1 MPGKRARELNL
12 EITSSL
18 SASVWDFVRYGL
30 TGWGWLGIVV
40 FTLVTTHLTI
50 VGVTLYLHRCQAHRA
65 LELHPLVSHPLR
77 FWLWLATGMVTKQWA
92 AIHRKHHAK
101 CETEEDPHSPQTR
114 GIDKVLWQGAEL
126 YREAA
131 KDKELVERYGHG
143 TPDDWVERNIYSKH
157 SVLGVSLLLIADVLL
172 FGVVGAAVWAIQM
185 AWIPFLAAGVIN
197 GIGHFWGYRNFK
209 SPDTST
215 NVSPIGILIGGEELH
230 NNHHT
235 FATSAK
241 FSVKWYELDIGWVY
255 IKILSLFGLAKPRVP
270 AALEEMVID
279 PSRNQIDAD
288 TIEAVLNHKYQLMAS
303 LTSTFKKDVRQS
315 KSQPGYAEKWNELCK
330 EFDAMWSRRH
340 TSVEQAVSGLQS
352 WCAKAEASG
361 IAAAA
366 EFSRRLRMVSPRR
379 A

>member
-1 MPGKRARELNL
+1 M
-12 EITSSL
+12 EILSSV
-18 SASVWDFVRYGL
+18 SASIWEFVRYGL
-30 TGWGWLGIVV
+30 TGWGWLAIVG
-40 FTLVTTHLTI
+40 FTLATTHLTI
-50 VGVTLYLHRCQAHRA
+50 IGVTLYLHRCQAHRA
-65 LELHPLVSHPLR
+65 LELHPIVTHPLR

-92 AIHRKHHAK
+92 AIHRKQHAK

-114 GIDKVLWQGAEL
+114 GIDTVLWQGAEL
-126 YREAA
+126 YRSAA

-143 TPDDWVERNIYSKH
+143 TPDDWLERNIYSKH
-157 SVLGVSLLLIADVLL
+157 SVLGVSILLIADVLL
-172 FGVVGAAVWAIQM
+172 FGVVGAAVWAVQM

-197 GIGHFWGYRNFK
+197 GIGHYWGYRNFK

-241 FSVKWYELDIGWVY
+241 FSVKWYELDIGWWY
-255 IKILSLFGLAKPRVP
+255 IRVLSLFGLAKPRIP
-270 AALEEMVID
+270 AAHQEMVID

-288 TIEAVLNHKYQLMAS
+288 TIEVLLDHKYHLMAS
-303 LTSTFKKDVRQS
+303 LSKEFKKNVRQS
-315 KSQPGYAEKWNELCK
+315 KAQPAYAEKWHELCK
-330 EFDAMWSRRH
+330 EFDAMWSRRQP
-340 TSVEQAVSGLQS
+340 SVDHAISGLQL

-361 IAAAA
+361 IAALA
-366 EFSRRLRMVSPRR
+366 EFSRRIRMVSPRR